1 MGTCR
6 VGPRVTE
13 GSWMFMR
20 TERIAW
26 VAQALFITWKG
37 GYSEGQGKQLF
48 GRTFCF
54 KVEISVKLGTKMM
67 NEDLFGK
74 EDAFKPAVLNNTS

>member
-26 VAQALFITWKG
+26 VAQALFITWNG
-37 GYSEGQGKQLF
+37 GYSEDQGKQLF

-74 EDAFKPAVLNNTS
+74 EDAFEPAVLNNTS